1 MCKLLLIVT
10 NKQKTKK
17 RKKEKE
23 MLTALSSWTTMDY
36 TGRQNMA
43 EWKDRVQQIEFSL
56 FFGAEFDILWG
67 FNLFDS

>member
-1 MCKLLLIVT
+1 MQIGVNC
-10 NKQKTKK
+10 NKQTKNKK

-56 FFGAEFDILWG
+56 FFGAVFDILWG

>member
-1 MCKLLLIVT
+1 
-10 NKQKTKK
+10 
-17 RKKEKE
+17 

-56 FFGAEFDILWG
+56 LFGAVFDILWG

>member
-1 MCKLLLIVT
+1 MQIAVDC
-10 NKQKTKK
+10 NKQTKNKK

-56 FFGAEFDILWG
+56 LFGAVFDILWG

>member
-1 MCKLLLIVT
+1 MQIGVNC
-10 NKQKTKK
+10 NKQTKNKK

-56 FFGAEFDILWG
+56 LFGAVFDILWG